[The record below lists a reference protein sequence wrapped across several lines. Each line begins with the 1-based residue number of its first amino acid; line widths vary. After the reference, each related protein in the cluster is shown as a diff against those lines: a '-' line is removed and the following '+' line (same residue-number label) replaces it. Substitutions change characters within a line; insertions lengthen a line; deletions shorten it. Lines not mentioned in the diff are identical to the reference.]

1 MLQGAIIGAIVGIIM
16 TIVINRQKKNGA
28 LKVLGE
34 LEASGQQ
41 AARRALDAMQPAVTK
56 VATSKFQKAI
66 ERLAGLAVIEET
78 AALQAEL
85 NGLTGAQNILV
96 QLKGIGLLGLA
107 VRADDPSIYA
117 RQLRAL
123 SDAFDKDGG
132 VLMKLVKRNLRIYAN
147 LAEGIAGDALTD
159 ETKLQFGNLAPKSS
173 MAGIVMY
180 QARVMAAQ
188 ANGQSTEAAACFEV
202 VKGQTQAFG

>member
-16 TIVINRQKKNGA
+16 TFVINRQKKNGA

-34 LEASGQQ
+34 LDGSGQQ

-56 VATSKFQKAI
+56 VATSKFQKVT
-66 ERLAGLAVIEET
+66 ERFAGLAIIQET
-78 AALQAEL
+78 TALEAEL
-85 NGLTGAQNILV
+85 DGLTGAQNILV

-107 VRADDPSIYA
+107 VRADDPSVYA

-123 SDAFDKDGG
+123 SDKFDNDGG

-147 LAEGIAGDALTD
+147 LAEGIAGASLTD
-159 ETKLQFGNLAPKSS
+159 ETKLQFGNLAPKTS
-173 MAGIVMY
+173 MAGMIMY
-180 QARVMAAQ
+180 QARGMAAQ
-188 ANGQSTEAAACFEV
+188 ANGQSTEAAECFKV
-202 VKGQTQAFG
+202 VKGQTQAFV